1 LLTFES
7 RPPDSNPAADLEALI
22 VLYRKSDLIEV
33 QPFTRQQEGEEVV
46 IGLPAENVFLSLP
59 DEALE
64 ILDSLARGTTVG
76 EAQAEFARAHGIEP
90 DVDDLL
96 QSLEQRGFVRRRVS
110 DSFGRT
116 LTPQVDRGADRR
128 VRYHFAEIPESTAK
142 RYFSPFLLS
151 LYLTIIAAAL
161 AAAIV
166 HPSLIPNRS
175 SLVFTE
181 HRTAKLVILSLV
193 TYGTIFL
200 HEFAHLLAARA
211 RGVKSRIGI
220 SSRLWFLVAQTDMT
234 GLWAVPSRQRYLPML
249 AGPLLDGLSAA
260 LLFLV
265 LFAQSKGAF
274 TLAPAIDQLIK
285 AMIFVYFF
293 RLLWQCYFFMRTDFY
308 FVFTTFFG
316 CKSLMKDTSIFIQ
329 NLFLRAVGSPKRIDQ
344 THIPVRERRVIRMYS
359 VLWLL
364 GRGVAFYSL
373 FFITLPVLFRYLN
386 DTRLA
391 LQRGWV
397 GNHYQFADSVMVGAL
412 NLMPLIIGLSLWITS
427 LVRRREVA

>member
-1 LLTFES
+1 M
-7 RPPDSNPAADLEALI
+7 P
-22 VLYRKSDLIEV
+22 YCKSDLIEV

-59 DEALE
+59 AEALE
-64 ILDSLARGTTVG
+64 ILDSLARGKTVG
-76 EAQAEFARAHGIEP
+76 EAQEEFARAHGVEP

-96 QSLEQRGFVRRRVS
+96 QSLEQRGFVRRHAS
-110 DSFGRT
+110 DSSGRS
-116 LTPQVDRGADRR
+116 LAPRADRGADRR
-128 VRYHFAEIPESTAK
+128 VRYHFAGIPESTAK
-142 RYFSPFLLS
+142 SYFSPFLIA
-151 LYLTIIAAAL
+151 LYFTIIAAAL
-161 AAAIV
+161 AAAIA
-166 HPSLIPNRS
+166 HPSLIPDRS
-175 SLVFTE
+175 SVVFTE

-200 HEFAHLLAARA
+200 HELAHLLAARA

-220 SSRLWFLVAQTDMT
+220 SNRLWFLVAETDMT

-249 AGPLLDGLSAA
+249 AGPLLDSLSAA

-274 TLAPAIDQLIK
+274 TLAPAMEQLIK
-285 AMIFVYFF
+285 AMIFIYFF

-316 CKSLMKDTSIFIQ
+316 CKNLMKDTSDFILG
-329 NLFLRAVGSPKRIDQ
+329 LFLRAVGSQKRIDQ
-344 THIPVRERRVIRMYS
+344 THIPLRERRVVRLYS
-359 VLWLL
+359 VLWLF

-373 FFITLPVLFRYLN
+373 FFIVLPVLFRYLN
-386 DTRLA
+386 GTRLA
-391 LQRGWV
+391 LLRGWA
-397 GNHYQFADSVMVGAL
+397 GNHYQFLDSVMVGAL

-427 LVRRREVA
+427 LLRRREVA